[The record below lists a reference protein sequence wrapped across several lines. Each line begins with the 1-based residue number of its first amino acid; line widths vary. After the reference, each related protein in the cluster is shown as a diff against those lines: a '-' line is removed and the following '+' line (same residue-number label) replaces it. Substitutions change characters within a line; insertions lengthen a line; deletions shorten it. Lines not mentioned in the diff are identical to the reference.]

1 MSSPDPSPI
10 PEFSEPVLAWVRERI
25 ANPLTALL
33 GEAEL
38 LAREADVLFMP
49 RVAESALRI
58 VELARR
64 IAAALPQPPL
74 SNPEPPAAL
83 PDANPRPSAGK

>member
-1 MSSPDPSPI
+1 MTSSDSHDLPQL
-10 PEFSEPVLAWVRERI
+10 SEPILAWIRERI

-38 LAREADVLFMP
+38 LARDAEVLFMP

-64 IAAALPQPPL
+64 IAAALPER
-74 SNPEPPAAL
+74 SASSPAP
-83 PDANPRPSAGK
+83 PDAPPDATSSPSDDT